1 MTDAQD
7 TQNQPSR
14 LFDIGSQVVVLRN
27 VRGGG
32 SRDLYPKGVVGIVVR
47 VPNQDHPTYGIRFMD
62 GSEEAIDSSELAL
75 LANYRK
81 PTDQKAHLQ
90 DQQSRY
96 YDRVIYQCIIGS
108 RAYGLSNE
116 DSDIDR
122 RGIYL
127 PKAQDHWSLFGV
139 PEQIECESTQE
150 AYWEYQKFLILAL
163 KANPNA
169 LECLYSPLVERQE
182 LAVEPLLANRHIFL
196 SQLIYQTFSGYV
208 SSQFKKLQTDIRNQ
222 GQIKWK
228 HAMHLIRLLIC
239 GTEILKNRHVAVDV
253 GQHREM
259 LLEIRHGKTK
269 WEQVDQLRKAFQKEF
284 NRAFSTTSLPERPDY
299 AQANELLIQAR
310 LGAVSI
316 ER

>member
-1 MTDAQD
+1 VTDSQD
-7 TQNQPSR
+7 TQHQPSR
-14 LFDIGSQVVVLRN
+14 LFGIGSQVVVLRN

-47 VPNQDHPTYGIRFMD
+47 IPNFDQPTYGIRFMD
-62 GSEEAIDSSELAL
+62 GSEEAFPGSELAL
-75 LANYRK
+75 LAKYRQ
-81 PTDQKAHLQ
+81 PTDHEMQVHQ
-90 DQQSRY
+90 EQSRY
-96 YDRVIYQCIIGS
+96 YDRIIYQCVIGS

-116 DSDIDR
+116 DSDVDR

-139 PEQIECESTQE
+139 PEQLECESTQE

-182 LAVEPLLANRHIFL
+182 PAVKPLLENRHIFL
-196 SQLIYQTFSGYV
+196 SQLVYQTFSGYV
-208 SSQFKKLQTDIRNQ
+208 TSQFKKLQTDIRNQ
-222 GQIKWK
+222 GQINWK

-239 GTEILKNRHVAVDV
+239 GTEILKNQHVAVDV
-253 GQHREM
+253 VQHREM
-259 LLEIRHGKTK
+259 LLQIRRGQTR
-269 WEQVDQLRKAFQKEF
+269 WDQVDELRKTLQKQF
-284 NRAFSTTSLPERPDY
+284 DRAFSTTSLPERPDY

-310 LGAVSI
+310 LGAVST
-316 ER
+316 